1 MVKTVTTRAKH
12 AIADAA
18 QRSVDGVRSITEE
31 AIGAAAKA
39 REAVLESTT
48 SALEAGRAT
57 IKKSTPV
64 VKRAIGIVS
73 RRKVSKPVRGKTVAK
88 RKTVA
93 RKKKKARS
101 RK

>member
-18 QRSVDGVRSITEE
+18 QRSVDGVRSITGE
-31 AIGAAAKA
+31 AFDAAAKA
-39 REAVLESTT
+39 GEVVVESTT
-48 SALEAGRAT
+48 NALEAGRAK
-57 IKKSTPV
+57 IKKSAPAM
-64 VKRAIGIVS
+64 KRAIGIVA
-73 RRKVSKPVRGKTVAK
+73 RRTVSKPVRGKTVAE

-93 RKKKKARS
+93 KKKKKARS